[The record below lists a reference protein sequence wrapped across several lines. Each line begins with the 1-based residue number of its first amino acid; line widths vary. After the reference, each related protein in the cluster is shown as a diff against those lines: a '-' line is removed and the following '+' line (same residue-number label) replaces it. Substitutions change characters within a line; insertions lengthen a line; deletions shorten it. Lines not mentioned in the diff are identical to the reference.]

1 MKISD
6 FNISGN
12 DIPEKIA
19 DKILEFHLNPMNKV
33 QDCVPY
39 TVKPS
44 VKSGFRPF
52 DWEKSHGRSGT
63 SQHCFGQQEDL
74 TVKESEKGATD
85 WTCDDFKD
93 NSEDLLDKMVEYTNY
108 TRFCLY
114 NSFIHA
120 DHKPTSSGQRQLFK
134 ISNGKWQFIKNI

>member
-6 FNISGN
+6 FNISGEP
-12 DIPEKIA
+12 IPEKIA
-19 DKILEFHLNPMNKV
+19 DKILEFHLSPMEDV
-33 QDCVPY
+33 QTCVPY
-39 TVKPS
+39 NVKPS

-52 DWEKSHGRSGT
+52 SWEKRHGRSGT

-74 TVKESEKGATD
+74 TVDDDAKGATD

-93 NSEDLLDKMVEYTNY
+93 NSEDLLKHMVQYTNY
-108 TRFCLY
+108 TRYCLY

-120 DHKPTSSGQRQLFK
+120 DHKPTDGKVQYFE
-134 ISNGKWQFIKNI
+134 INNGKWKFIKHL